1 MNCARYLARKEKE
14 VYDNYRK
21 CNYVELI
28 IKEKKDIEILSILEK
43 LGYPMEHLGTYF
55 YKDLVLFVCDEIKN
69 MNTSD
74 LQQKNNDMLV
84 SLNNKYSSLYIWIAS
99 DDKELGCK
107 TFHSYIEDA
116 LLKIDYDKIDVSL
129 ASRIYGSEDITYG
142 SAALH
147 IAEYFL
153 NGHTYNN
160 GVNYKIPRVKKLQIL

>member
-1 MNCARYLARKEKE
+1 
-14 VYDNYRK
+14 
-21 CNYVELI
+21 
-28 IKEKKDIEILSILEK
+28 
-43 LGYPMEHLGTYF
+43 
-55 YKDLVLFVCDEIKN
+55 
-69 MNTSD
+69 
-74 LQQKNNDMLV
+74 MLV